1 MKLSRMVQNGTA
13 KMNGATLEHVDFNF
27 RGTVEIDMDVVHIGD
42 SAFNDCKHITEIKI
56 PEGVETIQAGAFMGC
71 SSLKEIEI
79 PNSVEKIGSYAFYGC
94 KDLEVVTMP
103 QAAVKGEHM
112 FDGGT
117 NPAMINYTNENGA
130 AVGVMNTERAIETG
144 RIDAQLSGL
153 VGSGK
158 ASVNNGVLEYVDP
171 EFKGKLNIDM
181 DIREIGPDACKGC
194 KNMMEIHIPEGVDT
208 IGAGAFLGCQSL
220 KEIKLPDSVESVGN
234 YAMWGCTNLQEA
246 TIPQSAR
253 LEGERIFENCPEL
266 AVVNYTSENGTA
278 ISVGNSEKMIE
289 HGYINANLSDLVAE
303 GKAVVTNGC
312 LDRVDPTFVGGIN
325 IDMDI
330 QQISSMAF
338 CDCKHVT
345 EINIPDSVEVIG
357 SGAFMG
363 CKSLEEIHI
372 PNSVEHIGDY
382 AMYACTGLQEVSMPQ
397 AAHLGE
403 HIFDGDAMPSRGITY
418 TSENDMSVGV
428 ASSERG
434 EISLD
439 EYVDRNGRDSN
450 NSKDDV
456 NDNANDNANDDAFD
470 L

>member
-13 KMNGATLEHVDFNF
+13 KVNGSTLEHVDFNF
-27 RGTVEIDMDVVHIGD
+27 RGTVEIDMDVKHIGD
-42 SAFNDCKHITEIKI
+42 SAFNDCKHVTEIKI
-56 PEGVETIQAGAFMGC
+56 PEGVETIHAGAFMGC

-79 PNSVEKIGSYAFYGC
+79 PNSVEKVGSYAFYGC

-103 QAAVKGEHM
+103 QAAEKGEHM

-117 NPAMINYTNENGA
+117 HPAIVNYTDEHRIV
-130 AVGVMNTERAIETG
+130 VGVMNTERAIETG
-144 RIDAQLSGL
+144 RIDAQLSDL

-194 KNMMEIHIPEGVDT
+194 KDMMEIHIPEGVDT
-208 IGAGAFLGCQSL
+208 IGAGAFLGCESL
-220 KEIKLPDSVESVGN
+220 KEIKLPDSVEFVGN
-234 YAMWGCTNLQEA
+234 YAMWGCTSLQEA
-246 TIPQSAR
+246 TVPQSAR

-266 AVVNYTSENGTA
+266 AVVNYTSENGAA
-278 ISVGNSEKMIE
+278 IGVGNSEKMIE
-289 HGYINANLSDLVAE
+289 HGYINANLSDLVAN
-303 GKAVVTNGC
+303 GQAVISYGC
-312 LDRVDPTFVGGIN
+312 LDRVDPNFVGGIN

-345 EINIPDSVEVIG
+345 EINIPDSVEIIG

-363 CKSLEEIHI
+363 CTSLKEITI
-372 PNSVEHIGDY
+372 PDSVQYVGDY
-382 AMYACTGLQEVSMPQ
+382 ALYGCTNLEEVKMPQ
-397 AAHLGE
+397 QAIHGE
-403 HIFDGDAMPSRGITY
+403 HVLDGAEPNQVTY
-418 TSENDMSVGV
+418 TNEHGAAVGV
-428 ASSERG
+428 ASSSEM
-434 EISLD
+434 SLD
-439 EYVDRNGRDSN
+439 DYVDRVGRDSTSS
-450 NSKDDV
+450 SKDDV
-456 NDNANDNANDDAFD
+456 NDNANDNANENDGGFD